1 MRGVKS
7 RDLDA
12 IVDFIYL
19 GEANVFQEHLETFL
33 SLAEEFELKGL
44 SGSSEEAAPELPEEC
59 FLNQYQSGP
68 EDVKRRSTVANTA
81 K

>member
-1 MRGVKS
+1 MFS
-7 RDLDA
+7 R
-12 IVDFIYL
+12 
-19 GEANVFQEHLETFL
+19 TFL

-44 SGSSEEAAPELPEEC
+44 SGSSEEAAPKYPEEC